1 MSGREQTDRRGTVW
15 DWPVPVMIAGAL
27 LLLVSLSNG
36 AGGGMLISLMVVALG
51 LVTWLAR
58 RGAFTPRRR

>member
-1 MSGREQTDRRGTVW
+1 MSEQTDRRGTVW

-36 AGGGMLISLMVVALG
+36 AGGGALISLLMVAFG

-58 RGAFTPRRR
+58 RGAFTPRR

>member
-1 MSGREQTDRRGTVW
+1 MSEREHADRRGTVW

-36 AGGGMLISLMVVALG
+36 AAGGMLISLLVVAFG

-58 RGAFTPRRR
+58 RGTFTPRR